1 MYELQ
6 RETAGIQNKCDNL
19 TFETAPHQLFLKN
32 FMNKESPYKGLLL
45 FHGVGVGKTCS
56 AITIAESFRDV
67 FSRKDKRSIIL
78 SSKNIQIGWKK
89 TIFNP
94 GLKEEQCTGKV
105 FLNRNIKTKR
115 ELTRL
120 VKEYYELMAYQ
131 SFGNFVKRLIQ
142 SSKMKYPS
150 YSQEE
155 LERTV
160 IQDYFSGND
169 LCILAGSNLTS
180 SGLVLQFSGRQASI
194 SKILNAIRNKMP
206 VERITRAK
214 NSKGISDV
222 ATTLQQHRI
231 IKVAH
236 NNGWYSVPKKTS
248 IRDIAAKLGLSK
260 STVAEQLVKAEGEIV
275 SEFLKKS
282 Q

>member
-1 MYELQ
+1 MGQGTMRAVRIECAPSSINHDFRIQKALEFVSWDYRGNL
-6 RETAGIQNKCDNL
+6 GIFDEKLRLMVECITLDSHCPPPGYSIGGVSVIEVLEEWSSDYL
-19 TFETAPHQLFLKN
+19 THH
-32 FMNKESPYKGLLL
+32 LLVL
-45 FHGVGVGKTCS
+45 
-56 AITIAESFRDV
+56 E
-67 FSRKDKRSIIL
+67 
-78 SSKNIQIGWKK
+78 
-89 TIFNP
+89 FNS
-94 GLKEEQCTGKV
+94 E
-105 FLNRNIKTKR
+105 I
-115 ELTRL
+115 
-120 VKEYYELMAYQ
+120 
-131 SFGNFVKRLIQ
+131 
-142 SSKMKYPS
+142 
-150 YSQEE
+150 
-155 LERTV
+155 
-160 IQDYFSGND
+160 IQDYFAGND

-214 NSKGISDV
+214 NSKGISNV

-236 NNGWYSVPKKTS
+236 TNGWYSVPKKTS